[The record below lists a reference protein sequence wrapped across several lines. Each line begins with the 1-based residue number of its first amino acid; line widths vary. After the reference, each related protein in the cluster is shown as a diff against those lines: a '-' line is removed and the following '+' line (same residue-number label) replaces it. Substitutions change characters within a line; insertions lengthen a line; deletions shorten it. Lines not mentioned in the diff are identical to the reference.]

1 MSFEARCPQCL
12 FVSRQLG
19 QPTPCL
25 LHVSLACESE
35 AANVA
40 TAETDHQPVEDYDE
54 PYAFG
59 ELRPTVDRPGPFS
72 LREYVRLQL
81 SARVCTPTH
90 RPSTHLRPAPLK
102 PAPCRADDLE
112 SLMTS

>member
-25 LHVSLACESE
+25 LHVSAPCE
-35 AANVA
+35 
-40 TAETDHQPVEDYDE
+40 AETTSLEEELDYDE

-59 ELRPTVDRPGPFS
+59 QLRPTVDRTGPFT
-72 LREYVRLQL
+72 LREYVKLQL
-81 SARVCTPTH
+81 LKTRLEAQPSALDQAVKAR
-90 RPSTHLRPAPLK
+90 
-102 PAPCRADDLE
+102 
-112 SLMTS
+112 SLSRR

>member
-40 TAETDHQPVEDYDE
+40 TD
-54 PYAFG
+54 
-59 ELRPTVDRPGPFS
+59 PTESVRL
-72 LREYVRLQL
+72 LREALAMQPGYVEVYRRKAEVLLGRKDYREAAAWFDRYLVRQPAL
-81 SARVCTPTH
+81 AR
-90 RPSTHLRPAPLK
+90 A
-102 PAPCRADDLE
+102 
-112 SLMTS
+112 

>member
-1 MSFEARCPQCL
+1 MSLDPRCPQCA

-25 LHVSLACESE
+25 LHVSLAP
-35 AANVA
+35 AAAASPTVEQD
-40 TAETDHQPVEDYDE
+40 TAYDE

-59 ELRPTVDRPGPFS
+59 QLHPTVDRPGPFS

-81 SARVCTPTH
+81 LRTRIQAN
-90 RPSTHLRPAPLK
+90 PSPLDLPATQ
-102 PAPCRADDLE
+102 AN
-112 SLMTS
+112 SLSRR